1 MSILKFVAPD
11 KEAIKNMPSDLLSE
25 LIVLNEVIP
34 DHLKNL
40 MMDNNRLFDRERRK
54 FIHSLKR
61 DDPILR
67 EMGKRRVESKK
78 LLADDYIQKTL
89 EYDLEFLEKY
99 PQFKSLFKCINH
111 MDDDANIV
119 GSEPLP

>member
-1 MSILKFVAPD
+1 MSIIKFVAPD

-34 DHLKNL
+34 DHLENL
-40 MMDNNRLFDRERRK
+40 IMNNNRLFDRERRK
-54 FIHSLKR
+54 FIWGLKR

-67 EMGKRRVESKK
+67 EMGRRRMELK
-78 LLADDYIQKTL
+78 DDYDGHFQRDF

-111 MDDDANIV
+111 LDADKIEVV